1 MLEKQEKITRNFNV
15 LPCQLILLIFVFF
28 PQTYTLKKKKKERKK
43 PVKSHVFH
51 LILNV
56 AAHAFVIIIFFL
68 MNT

>member
-1 MLEKQEKITRNFNV
+1 MLEKQEKITRNSNA

-28 PQTYTLKKKKKERKK
+28 PQTYTFKKNK

-56 AAHAFVIIIFFL
+56 TAHAFVVIIFS
-68 MNT
+68 

>member
-1 MLEKQEKITRNFNV
+1 MLEKQEKITRNSNA

-28 PQTYTLKKKKKERKK
+28 PQTYTLKKKKK

-56 AAHAFVIIIFFL
+56 AAHAFVIIIFFV
-68 MNT
+68 MNA

>member
-1 MLEKQEKITRNFNV
+1 MLEKQEKTTPNSNI
-15 LPCQLILLIFVFF
+15 LPCQLILLIFVFL
-28 PQTYTLKKKKKERKK
+28 PKTYTFKKERKK

-56 AAHAFVIIIFFL
+56 AAHAFVIIFFFL